1 MHTPRILT
9 LILAGGTG
17 GRLGSL
23 TDHRAKPAMPVAGS
37 YRLIDVPLSNLH
49 NSGLSDV
56 WIVEQYK
63 PKSLNDHLVSGR
75 PWDLDRTNGGLRV
88 LPPYQGGEGE
98 GFAEGNADALY
109 RQADY
114 IREYDPDLVLVLS
127 ADHLY
132 RLDYRDVLATHERT
146 GAALTVV
153 TTKIRRNPSDHGV
166 VEVEGGFVT
175 GFDYKPDKPK
185 TDLVAAEIFLYD
197 AAVLLNAMD
206 ELMERDGQLEDY
218 GDQLV
223 PYLVKT
229 EKVAEH
235 RLDGYWRDMGTPS
248 SYHEGHMDLIDGR
261 GLDFDDP
268 KWPIL
273 SASPR
278 RLPGFVGVAARV
290 SGSLL
295 APGSRVEGTVRRSVL
310 GAGVLVE
317 AGAEVENCVLLGDVR
332 VCSGAKLRNAIV
344 DAGAVIGGGTE
355 LDGAELDPEAAVVVV
370 GADGAVETP
379 SSPSGG

>member
-1 MHTPRILT
+1 MHAPRILT
-9 LILAGGTG
+9 IILAGGTG
-17 GRLGSL
+17 GRLGAL
-23 TDHRAKPAMPVAGS
+23 TKHRAKPAMPVAGS

-114 IREYDPDLVLVLS
+114 IRDYDPDLVLVLS

-132 RLDYRDVLATHERT
+132 RLDYRDVVATHEAA

-153 TTKIRRNPSDHGV
+153 TTKINNNPSDHGV
-166 VEVEGGFVT
+166 VEAGDGEVT
-175 GFDYKPDKPK
+175 GFEYKPKKPK
-185 TDLVAAEIFLYD
+185 TNRIAAEIFLYD
-197 AAVLLNAMD
+197 ADVLLAAMD
-206 ELMERDGQLEDY
+206 ELMEKQGRLEDY
-218 GDQLV
+218 GDQLI
-223 PYLVKT
+223 PFLVQT

-235 RLDGYWRDMGTPS
+235 QLDGYWRDMGTPR
-248 SYHEGHMDLIDGR
+248 SYHQGHLDLIDGR
-261 GLDFDDP
+261 GLSFDDP
-268 KWPIL
+268 AWPIL
-273 SASPR
+273 SAAPR
-278 RLPGFVGVAARV
+278 RLPGYVGDGAQV
-290 SGSLL
+290 SGSLI
-295 APGSRVEGTVRRSVL
+295 APGARVDGSVRRSVI
-310 GAGVLVE
+310 GPGTVVE
-317 AGAEVENCVLLGDVR
+317 AGADLESCVILGDVR
-332 VCSGAKLRNAIV
+332 ISSGARLRNAIV

-355 LDGAELDPEAAVVVV
+355 LDGAQLDPDAGVVVV
-370 GADGAVETP
+370 GADGAVDAP
-379 SSPSGG
+379 SSS

>member
-1 MHTPRILT
+1 MHAPRILT
-9 LILAGGTG
+9 IILAGGTG
-17 GRLGSL
+17 GRLGAL
-23 TDHRAKPAMPVAGS
+23 TEHRAKPAMPVAGS

-49 NSGLSDV
+49 NSGLADV

-132 RLDYRDVLATHERT
+132 RLDYRDVVATHEAA

-153 TTKIRRNPSDHGV
+153 TTKINNNPSDHGV
-166 VEVEGGFVT
+166 VEAEDGEVT
-175 GFDYKPDKPK
+175 GFEYKPKKPK
-185 TDLVAAEIFLYD
+185 TNRIAAEIFLYD
-197 AAVLLNAMD
+197 ADVLLSAMD
-206 ELMERDGQLEDY
+206 ELMEKQGRLEDY
-218 GDQLV
+218 GDQLI
-223 PYLVKT
+223 PFLVQT

-235 RLDGYWRDMGTPS
+235 QLDGYWRDMGTPR
-248 SYHEGHMDLIDGR
+248 SYHQGHLDLIDGR
-261 GLDFDDP
+261 GLSFDDP
-268 KWPIL
+268 AWPIL
-273 SASPR
+273 SAAPR
-278 RLPGFVGVAARV
+278 RLPGYIGDGAQV
-290 SGSLL
+290 SGSLI
-295 APGSRVEGTVRRSVL
+295 APGARVDGSVRRSVI
-310 GAGVLVE
+310 GPGTVVE
-317 AGAEVENCVLLGDVR
+317 AGADLESCVILGDVR
-332 VCSGAKLRNAIV
+332 VSSGARLRNAIV

-355 LDGAELDPEAAVVVV
+355 LDGAQLDPDAGVVVV
-370 GADGAVETP
+370 GADGAVDAP
-379 SSPSGG
+379 SSS

>member
-1 MHTPRILT
+1 MHAPRILT
-9 LILAGGTG
+9 IILAGGTG
-17 GRLGSL
+17 GRLGAL
-23 TDHRAKPAMPVAGS
+23 TKHRAKPAMPVAGS

-114 IREYDPDLVLVLS
+114 IRDYDPDLVLVLS

-132 RLDYRDVLATHERT
+132 RLDYRDVVATHEAA

-153 TTKIRRNPSDHGV
+153 TTKINNNPSDHGV
-166 VEVEGGFVT
+166 VEAGDGEVT
-175 GFDYKPDKPK
+175 GFEYKPEKPK
-185 TDLVAAEIFLYD
+185 TNRIAAEIFLYD
-197 AAVLLNAMD
+197 ADVLLAAMD
-206 ELMERDGQLEDY
+206 ELMEKQGRLEDY
-218 GDQLV
+218 GDQLI
-223 PYLVKT
+223 PFLVQT

-235 RLDGYWRDMGTPS
+235 QLDGYWRDMGTPR
-248 SYHEGHMDLIDGR
+248 SYHQGHLDLIDGR
-261 GLDFDDP
+261 GLSFDDP
-268 KWPIL
+268 AWPIL
-273 SASPR
+273 SAAPR
-278 RLPGFVGVAARV
+278 RLPGYVGDGAQV
-290 SGSLL
+290 SGSLI
-295 APGSRVEGTVRRSVL
+295 APGARVDGSVRRSVIGP
-310 GAGVLVE
+310 GAVVE
-317 AGAEVENCVLLGDVR
+317 AGADLESCVILGDVR
-332 VCSGAKLRNAIV
+332 ISSGARLRNAIV

-355 LDGAELDPEAAVVVV
+355 LDGAQLDPDAGVVVV
-370 GADGAVETP
+370 GADGAVDAP
-379 SSPSGG
+379 SSS

>member
-1 MHTPRILT
+1 MHAPRILT

-17 GRLGSL
+17 GRLGAL

-37 YRLIDVPLSNLH
+37 YRLIDIPLSNLH
-49 NSGLSDV
+49 NSGLTDV

-98 GFAEGNADALY
+98 GFARGNADALY

-114 IREYDPDLVLVLS
+114 IRDYDPDLVLVLS

-153 TTKIRRNPSDHGV
+153 TTKISNNPSDHGV
-166 VEVEGGFVT
+166 VEAEGGMVT
-175 GFDYKPDKPK
+175 GFEYKPETPK

-197 AAVLLNAMD
+197 AAALLDAMD

-218 GDQLV
+218 GDQLIPHFV
-223 PYLVKT
+223 T
-229 EKVAEH
+229 TQKVAEH
-235 RLDGYWRDMGTPS
+235 RLDGYWRDMGTPR
-248 SYHEGHMDLIDGR
+248 SYHQGHLDLIDGR

-268 KWPIL
+268 SWPIL
-273 SASPR
+273 SAAPR
-278 RLPGFVGVAARV
+278 RLPGFVGETARV
-290 SGSLL
+290 SSTLL
-295 APGSRVEGTVRRSVL
+295 APGSRVEGSVRRSVL
-310 GAGVLVE
+310 GPGTLVE
-317 AGAEVENCVLLGDVR
+317 AGAEVEGCVLLGDVR
-332 VCSGAKLRNAIV
+332 ICSGAKLRNAIV

-355 LDGAELDPEAAVVVV
+355 LDGAELEPDASVVVI
-370 GADGAVETP
+370 GADGAVEKP
-379 SSPSGG
+379 SSSS